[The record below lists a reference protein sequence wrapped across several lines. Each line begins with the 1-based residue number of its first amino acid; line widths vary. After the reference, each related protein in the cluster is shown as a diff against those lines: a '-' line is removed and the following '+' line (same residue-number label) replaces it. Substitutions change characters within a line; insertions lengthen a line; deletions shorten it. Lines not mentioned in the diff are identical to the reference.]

1 MKKRYSGIVR
11 LFAAGLACML
21 LLTRTGMLFP
31 EENQLATHTTFFNDN
46 AGLGVKAPSFQ
57 LIRSLG
63 SKATLALQYTL
74 DRVGIPPLRGISGI
88 PLPTDAIT
96 GASRPVSDD
105 STNPGTYYKNR
116 NQFIGQLSVGNVSF
130 TGYYSTEI
138 DYQGR
143 LVGMGYNKDFNMK
156 NTNLAVGF
164 AYGWDDISPTG
175 QDTAHTRRSY
185 QANLALTQVL
195 SPTSILRVGLDVS
208 LLRGFQTNP
217 YRTVNVAGG
226 YYLENHPLSRT
237 RVAAYAKMNKYFKRA
252 NAALWL
258 DYRLYADD
266 WGLVSHTMGIKFYQN
281 ITRNVLVR
289 YRYRYYTQGAA
300 WFYQKEYPLQERP
313 VYYTA
318 DYKLQ
323 PFQAQLFGF
332 KIVWQAHVL
341 NRYIGFAHHTELD
354 FKVERFFT
362 SESFGANI
370 IQTGMTFHF

>member
-1 MKKRYSGIVR
+1 MKKRYTGVVR
-11 LFAAGLACML
+11 LFAATVAITL
-21 LLTRTGMLFP
+21 LLTRTGLLFP

-57 LIRSLG
+57 FIRSLG
-63 SKATLALQYTL
+63 SKASLAVQYTL

-96 GASRPVSDD
+96 GASRPVDD
-105 STNPGTYYKNR
+105 SSSVGTYFKNR
-116 NQFIGQLSVGNVSF
+116 NQFIGQLTLDRFSF

-143 LVGMGYNKDFNMK
+143 LVGAGYNKDFNMK
-156 NTNLAVGF
+156 NTNIAVGF
-164 AYGWDDISPTG
+164 AYGWDDITPTG

-185 QANLALTQVL
+185 LANIAVTQSL
-195 SPTSILRVGLDVS
+195 SPTSIMRIGVDLT

-217 YRTVNVAGG
+217 YRTVNVDGG

-237 RVAAYAKMNKYFKRA
+237 RVAGYVKLNKYFKRA

-266 WGLVSHTMGIKFYQN
+266 WGLISHTAGIKFYQN
-281 ITRNVLVR
+281 ITQNVLVR
-289 YRYRYYTQGAA
+289 YRYRYYTQNSV
-300 WFYQKEYPLQERP
+300 WFYQKEYPLQGRP

-318 DYKLQ
+318 DYKLK

-332 KIVWQAHVL
+332 KIVWQAHAL
-341 NRYIGFAHHTELD
+341 NRFIGFAHHTELD
-354 FKVERFFT
+354 FKIERFFT

-370 IQTGMTFHF
+370 MQTGMTFHF